1 MLSINEPVPDF
12 LAETA
17 DGSSFRLSDF
27 KNKKNVV
34 LFFYPKAF
42 SSGCTKQACQFRD
55 VYDELSNLN
64 CEIIGVSY
72 DAANRNRDFKTA
84 HRLPYHLISNN
95 DKSIARLFGVTRFG
109 GFLPFVKRVTFVID
123 TGGIIRNVIHHEFNI
138 NKHIEQARLT
148 LQNIMGKN
156 STE

>member
-1 MLSINEPVPDF
+1 MLSVNEPAPDF
-12 LAETA
+12 LAEIT
-17 DGSSFRLSDF
+17 DGTSFRLSDL
-27 KNKKNVV
+27 KNRKNIV

-42 SSGCTKQACQFRD
+42 SSGCTKQACLFRD

-84 HRLPYHLISNN
+84 YRLPYHLISDN

-138 NKHIEQARLT
+138 DKHFEQAHLT
-148 LQNIMGKN
+148 LQKIIGEY